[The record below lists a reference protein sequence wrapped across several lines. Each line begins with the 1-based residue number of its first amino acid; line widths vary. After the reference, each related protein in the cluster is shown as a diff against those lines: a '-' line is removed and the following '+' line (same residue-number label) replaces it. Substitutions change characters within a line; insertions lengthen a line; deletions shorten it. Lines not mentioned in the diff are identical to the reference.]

1 MTEQIIVSNAYELA
15 NYRNIITNN
24 IEKSVLVLKKILESE
39 SPLDAFG
46 RMKFDKIAIEPISG
60 KEENIIEVINQLQTY
75 MVSIMATEYL
85 LAEFPDKSF
94 TINLGNIPG
103 YDIES
108 SDEEIIAE
116 CFAATS
122 YRSTGKLSADLK
134 RLHNNT
140 SAKHKYEFFYDK
152 EFTDNQKEYYEHKFD
167 DIRIIKFY
175 KIM

>member
-85 LAEFPDKSF
+85 LAEFPV
-94 TINLGNIPG
+94 
-103 YDIES
+103 
-108 SDEEIIAE
+108 
-116 CFAATS
+116 
-122 YRSTGKLSADLK
+122 RLK
-134 RLHNNT
+134 
-140 SAKHKYEFFYDK
+140 
-152 EFTDNQKEYYEHKFD
+152 
-167 DIRIIKFY
+167 
-175 KIM
+175 

>member
-60 KEENIIEVINQLQTY
+60 KEENIIEVTNQLQTY
-75 MVSIMATEYL
+75 MVSIMTTEYL
-85 LAEFPDKSF
+85 LAEFPDQSF

-108 SDEEIIAE
+108 SDGEIIAE

-122 YRSTGKLSADLK
+122 YRSNGKLSADLK

-140 SAKHKYEFFYDK
+140 SAKRKYEFFYDK

>member
-85 LAEFPDKSF
+85 LAEFSDKSF

-108 SDEEIIAE
+108 SDGEIIAE

-122 YRSTGKLSADLK
+122 YRSNGKLSADLK